1 MINGKFTVKALVAGR
16 SSMVTFASNAES
28 LKRQAVGFRRLASE
42 IVDGDFRRRLLD
54 LAADY
59 DAQAAAITLA
69 RHGVSGSG
77 AGPDAELIA
86 LCDRMVANQLEY
98 CDLHCE
104 RGSPDDPDNDLGVG
118 SKLDALKD
126 EWHAIMPRLA
136 ATIPT
141 TLLGAKAVARAA
153 LVNVTKRNI
162 DWKTEIDN
170 PGEQLLYNAINWLA
184 ED

>member
-1 MINGKFTVKALVAGR
+1 MMANVLTLGR
-16 SSMVTFASNAES
+16 SDMVNPESNTEN
-28 LKRQAVGFRRLASE
+28 LRKQAAGFRRPAKE
-42 IVDGDFRRRLLD
+42 IMDGDFRRRLLD

-59 DAQAAAITLA
+59 DAQAVTTTATP
-69 RHGVSGSG
+69 HDVYG
-77 AGPDAELIA
+77 AGVCPDAELIS
-86 LCDRMVANQLEY
+86 LCDRMVANQAEY
-98 CDLHCE
+98 RDLH
-104 RGSPDDPDNDLGVG
+104 RGHGSPDNLDNDPATP
-118 SKLDALKD
+118 KLYALKD

-153 LVNVTKRNI
+153 LVSVTERKI